1 MAISAIKGF
10 NDILPGEVEKWQHI
24 EAVAR
29 EVFRCYGFSEIRVPI
44 MEKTELFSR
53 SIGDATDIVEKE
65 MYSFI
70 DKGDNRVTLRPE
82 GTAGVM
88 RALIEQKLYAS
99 DPVSKLYY
107 MGPMFRYERPQKGRY
122 RQFHQIGAEVTGVSD
137 PKVDAQVLTML
148 CNFFQR
154 LGLHEPSLEI
164 NSLGCPECRPAYRE
178 ALKEFLRN
186 RLTDLCED
194 CRRRLETNPLRALD
208 CKTEGCKVATQDAPA
223 MIDALCSEC
232 DAHFISVREHL
243 KLVGTDYRINSRMVR
258 GLDYYTRTTFEVVT
272 GLLGSQSAVA
282 AGGRYDGLISDLG
295 GPAIPGIGFAMGVER
310 VALLLNSAEFKTVP
324 DLFIVALGEAAQ
336 KKAFSIAANLQRA
349 GVSVELDYEGK
360 SMKSQMRRADK
371 LSSTFTLIIGDTELS
386 TGKAPLKEMSSGIQ
400 KDADLDSDSIATLV
414 KRR

>member
-1 MAISAIKGF
+1 LAISAIKGF

-70 DKGDNRVTLRPE
+70 DKGENKVTLRPE

-154 LGLHEPSLEI
+154 LGLQEPSLEI

-178 ALKEFLRN
+178 ALKQFLRN
-186 RLTDLCED
+186 HLSELCED

-208 CKTEGCKVATQDAPA
+208 CKSEGCKVATKDAPA

-232 DAHFISVREHL
+232 DTHFAAVKDYLASI
-243 KLVGTDYRINSRMVR
+243 GTEYRINSRMVR

-310 VALLLNSAEFKTVP
+310 VALLLDSAEFKTAP

-336 KKAFSIAANLQRA
+336 KKAFALAADLQRSGA
-349 GVSVELDYEGK
+349 AVELDYEGK

-371 LSSTFTLIIGDTELS
+371 LAATFTLIIGETELTS
-386 TGKAPLKEMSSGIQ
+386 GKAPLKEMSSGLQNEIN
-400 KDADLDSDSIATLV
+400 LDTDTVFSLI